1 MTTIDPPWELSQITE
16 KARAKHD
23 RRRTRRL
30 LHRGRLTEYL
40 DRPCPYCGVAMTD
53 WICER
58 RGEDDGW
65 PTPPRRHRCGN
76 GGRPARLAPWPL
88 SHTTSAE

>member
-30 LHRGRLTEYL
+30 LISI
-40 DRPCPYCGVAMTD
+40 DR
-53 WICER
+53 
-58 RGEDDGW
+58 
-65 PTPPRRHRCGN
+65 
-76 GGRPARLAPWPL
+76 ARAAVSP
-88 SHTTSAE
+88 